1 MATPTLTLA
10 TLSAAQ
16 VLATKLITVNQALTT
31 LAGNPSLATP
41 LLSFAGFP
49 PVPTDLVPSAVF
61 NTAFTSVLQAEQTA
75 LVAALEALGAPTT

>member
-1 MATPTLTLA
+1 MATLTLA
-10 TLSAAQ
+10 TMSAAQ

-31 LAGNPSLATP
+31 LAGNPVLATP

-49 PVPTDLVPSAVF
+49 PVPTDLVSSSVF
-61 NTAFTSVLQAEQTA
+61 NAAFTSVLQAEQTA